1 MKKKHHFVPQ
11 FYLRQFA
18 TLEPAEEIWTYDM
31 EAGVSRGTTV
41 QNTAF
46 EKYLYSVPLEDG
58 TRLDDLEDVIANIES
73 KAAPVLEKLTTGQ
86 KVGDQE
92 RADFAS
98 FMAIM
103 YVRTDVFRHQY
114 AQIMIGE
121 LQLKLYATAIHDG
134 SFENFIEKYQRD
146 KGSLSAEEIETMRH
160 EMLNPQGF
168 TVSVDKASTLRAL
181 KFHDRLVRIFYDMH
195 WSLLKAKEPRYF
207 ITSDNPVIFE
217 VPERYRHPFYGG
229 GLLDDKVELT
239 FPLSPDTCLLA
250 TWQENPPARVV
261 VNAKVVRS
269 LNRLRAGYAR
279 RFLFGPRRDYG
290 IQRLGAKYKDVR
302 PGMEISGFGP
312 DEYSPVELRR
322 SGQ

>member
-1 MKKKHHFVPQ
+1 MKKRHHFVPQ

-46 EKYLYSVPLEDG
+46 EKHLYSVPLEDG

-114 AQIMIGE
+114 AQIMTSG
-121 LQLKLYATAIHDG
+121 LQLQMYSMAIRDG
-134 SFENFIEKYQRD
+134 AFKNFIEKYQRD
-146 KGSLSAEEIETMRH
+146 KGPLSAEEIETMRNG
-160 EMLNPQGF
+160 MLNPQDF
-168 TVSVDKASTLRAL
+168 TVSVDKEWTLKAL
-181 KFHDRLVRIFYDMH
+181 KLHDRLLPILYDMR
-195 WSLLKAKEPRYF
+195 WVLLKAKNPRYF
-207 ITSDNPVIFE
+207 ITSDNSVVFE
-217 VPERYRHPFYGG
+217 VPRRHNQPFYGG
-229 GLLDDKVELT
+229 GLLHNKVELT
-239 FPLSPDTCLLA
+239 FPLSLDTCLLA
-250 TWQENPPARVV
+250 TWHEDLPAHFA
-261 VNAKVVRS
+261 VNAETVRS
-269 LNRLRAGYAR
+269 LNRLRAIYAK
-279 RFLFGPRRDYG
+279 RFLFGPRRDSG
-290 IQRLGAKYKDVR
+290 IQSLGAKYKDER
-302 PGMEISGFGP
+302 PGMQISGFGP

-322 SGQ
+322 SGR